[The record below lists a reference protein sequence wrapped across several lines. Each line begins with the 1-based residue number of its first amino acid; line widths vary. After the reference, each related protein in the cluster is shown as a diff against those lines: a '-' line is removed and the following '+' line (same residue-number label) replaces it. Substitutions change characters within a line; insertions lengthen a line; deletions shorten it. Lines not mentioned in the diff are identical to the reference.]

1 MKRFDRLIFV
11 SNSDTLRAPMAKMI
25 LRSKYLLGDLDVDSR
40 GLVVLFPEPANPKGQ
55 AVMES
60 HGLTME
66 GHEAIAL
73 DEKDFDER
81 TLILAMDEDNQRKV
95 FGNYEHA
102 KNVFLLSA
110 YVGSTEEV
118 KSPYGGSLEDYGACY
133 DLLEAFITKLVVLLN
148 EEELL
153 C

>member
-1 MKRFDRLIFV
+1 MKRYDRLIFV
-11 SNSDTLRAPMAKMI
+11 SNCDTLRAPMAKTI
-25 LRSKYLLGDLDVDSR
+25 LRNKYLLGDLEVDSR

-60 HGLTME
+60 HGLSME
-66 GHEAIAL
+66 DHAAKAL
-73 DEKDFDER
+73 EESDFDER

-95 FGNYEHA
+95 FENYEHA
-102 KNVFLLSA
+102 TNVFLLSA

-118 KSPYGGSLEDYGACY
+118 KNPYGGSLEDYGACF
-133 DLLEAFITKLVVLLN
+133 DLLEGFITKLVVLLN